1 VAPRDLWQYCRCCLA
16 VLPPA
21 RALPPRPRQAPAG
34 PQIFIARWRGPRRPG
49 GSVRTPQRTCTAG
62 PDRSS
67 FRGPGPPR
75 LRALDGR
82 RRHVTRAASHE
93 HIADQRRARVG
104 ARSASRW
111 QYCPGSIGSIARGR
125 AEGIVPR
132 SSRAKTVDVR
142 ASASRAR
149 TPASTQFNGLG
160 STAARPCRD
169 EIPQRGRHRGADSHS
184 RAGHRSSR
192 P

>member
-1 VAPRDLWQYCRCCLA
+1 MLPGSIATGSRSATPPTPSSGRASDLHCALA
-16 VLPPA
+16 RPAPA
-21 RALPPRPRQAPAG
+21 RRQRTYAAANVHGRSRSIQLSRAGGRPRP
-34 PQIFIARWRGPRRPG
+34 
-49 GSVRTPQRTCTAG
+49 
-62 PDRSS
+62 
-67 FRGPGPPR
+67 
-75 LRALDGR
+75 RALDGR